1 MCERGERERERAKIN
16 LSLVFISFLLV
27 ALGCSKN
34 KKNPDEFVLMSEPND
49 TEKYKIRIT
58 DCYLCLPIAQLNA
71 PVYTELSTI
80 LSHKSA
86 SLHFRK
92 TEIRLLSVPK
102 DKLEYNSDLL
112 YPDDSPCRITFA
124 FVDEKA
130 REGSYSK
137 NPFEFRRSWEVIE
150 QLNEQPVSR
159 EELLEK
165 ELQILREKLQNLERK
180 VDGEPER
187 RDPERRDSILGRL
200 RSSFAVNQ
208 EEDQESEASE

>member
-1 MCERGERERERAKIN
+1 MQ
-16 LSLVFISFLLV
+16 V
-27 ALGCSKN
+27 
-34 KKNPDEFVLMSEPND
+34 
-49 TEKYKIRIT
+49 
-58 DCYLCLPIAQLNA
+58 NA

-208 EEDQESEASE
+208 EEDQESEASEESRNPPPYERRIGDAKKKTIYIKKVELTLNNVAIGVNIE